1 MAAEW
6 HLSGDYFENC
16 NCSVVC
22 PCRVSKA
29 QPLTSRP
36 TEGVCDV
43 AVIFHIENGRY
54 GDVMLDGLN
63 VALAIHTPG
72 PMGEGNWAVGAYI
85 DERADEKQTEALG
98 AIFTGAAGRPMA
110 GFAPLLFPHLP
121 GERLPISS

>member
-22 PCRVSKA
+22 PCLVSKA
-29 QPLTSRP
+29 PPLTSRP

-43 AVIFHIENGRY
+43 GVIFHIENGRY
-54 GDVMLDGLN
+54 GDVTLDGLN

-85 DERADEKQTEALG
+85 DAKNKLRRSVPSSPALP
-98 AIFTGAAGRPMA
+98 AGRW
-110 GFAPLLFPHLP
+110 
-121 GERLPISS
+121 RLSRH